1 MVSKRSGHGGDK
13 GEDKERD
20 PTESGRGH
28 GEEHPMEAGAAPEG
42 PAAAL
47 EIEVLK
53 KELADKEVMNQE
65 LIADLKRLMA
75 DSENFRKRMVKEQTR
90 ILEVAEAGLAKKLL
104 ETLDNLERAMVA
116 SEKGHDYRAL
126 KDGVSLTLNQVF
138 EILKK
143 EGLEAIDPLGEP
155 FDPNYH
161 EAVMKVENDKFDEDI
176 ISAVLQK
183 GYMFKDRLL
192 RPAKV
197 EVSAGKEARRE
208 EG

>member
-1 MVSKRSGHGGDK
+1 
-13 GEDKERD
+13 
-20 PTESGRGH
+20 
-28 GEEHPMEAGAAPEG
+28 MEAGAAPEG